1 VQRVFEPCVS
11 EEAEML
17 LQNYY
22 HYLRMNPKVNK
33 DRKTVRMLES
43 LIRMSEA
50 HARLLMKSAATVFD
64 AVSVIILME
73 HTLMTDLYQ
82 GELLPSVLFES
93 KEDYQVVRN
102 DLFYKLGLD
111 VNSLS
116 YNDEEDSLKKRNRT
130 PSPIKRIED
139 SLYLNNV

>member
-1 VQRVFEPCVS
+1 
-11 EEAEML
+11 
-17 LQNYY
+17 
-22 HYLRMNPKVNK
+22 MNPKVNK

-93 KEDYQVVRN
+93 KEDYQAVRN

-116 YNDEEDSLKKRNRT
+116 
-130 PSPIKRIED
+130 
-139 SLYLNNV
+139 

>member
-1 VQRVFEPCVS
+1 
-11 EEAEML
+11 ML